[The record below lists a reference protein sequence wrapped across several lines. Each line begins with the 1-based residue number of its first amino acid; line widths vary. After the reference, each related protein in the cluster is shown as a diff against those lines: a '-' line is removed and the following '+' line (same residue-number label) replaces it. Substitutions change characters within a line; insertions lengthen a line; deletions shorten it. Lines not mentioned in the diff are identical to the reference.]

1 MSPLP
6 LHHHSFSL
14 SPTQC
19 QVVLI
24 NTEKTLASD
33 YVPRLNR
40 FEDIAF
46 VNRLLHKSTPPIAT
60 LKVNTWCYRACL
72 LKSGGCAKQRTRQGT
87 RGRFQDLVEGCVED
101 AVDGGAEGVEGAE
114 SVEDGRMEEV
124 SDVMGDTLAPL
135 VEEGVSDVDDLMK
148 WLRGKFN
155 AKKRGGKKG
164 GDGRKN
170 KKKKQKGTGGREEME
185 NERDGWGSDSSG
197 NEGNGVCEGSIGGDS
212 DDCSDG
218 QRSTDEED
226 DLGPTGDDE
235 MTYVCD
241 RMCPHG
247 AVCGL

>member
-1 MSPLP
+1 
-6 LHHHSFSL
+6 
-14 SPTQC
+14 
-19 QVVLI
+19 VVLI
-24 NTEKTLASD
+24 NTEKTLSSD

-46 VNRLLHKSTPPIAT
+46 VNRLLHKSAPPIAT

-87 RGRFQDLVEGCVED
+87 RGRFQDLVEGCVEG
-101 AVDGGAEGVEGAE
+101 AVDGAVGGGAEGAEGAGGAGGA
-114 SVEDGRMEEV
+114 EDGRMEEV
-124 SDVMGDTLAPL
+124 SDVMGDTLPPL

-170 KKKKQKGTGGREEME
+170 KNKKQKGTGGRGEMG

-197 NEGNGVCEGSIGGDS
+197 NEGNVRGGGSIGGDS

-235 MTYVCD
+235 MTYVCV
-241 RMCPHG
+241 RVCPCV
-247 AVCGL
+247 AVCGRVWPCEVMY